1 MSCTD
6 YDAAALDWML
16 RNTKLDFDPGDPTS
30 VDNLPA
36 GAKLFIEKYGE
47 IMSLRPGIASESLG
61 GASQSFNGNASSLL
75 WQYARDLIGAENLK
89 AGGIR
94 FFSAKRRWR

>member
-1 MSCTD
+1 MTETVK
-6 YDAAALDWML
+6 AAALEWL
-16 RNTKLDFDPGDPTS
+16 QTNTTLDFDPEKEET
-30 VDNLPA
+30 LPA
-36 GAKLFIEKYGE
+36 GAKLFIEKYAD

-61 GASQSFNGNASSLL
+61 GASQSFSGNASSLL